1 MVLCSDG
8 VWEFLSNEEV
18 MEIGNKYYSKNNM
31 TEFCNELLKKSTE
44 MWKYEENYMDDITIV
59 TVFF

>member
-1 MVLCSDG
+1 
-8 VWEFLSNEEV
+8 
-18 MEIGNKYYSKNNM
+18 M
-31 TEFCNELLKKSTE
+31 TDFCNELLKKSTE